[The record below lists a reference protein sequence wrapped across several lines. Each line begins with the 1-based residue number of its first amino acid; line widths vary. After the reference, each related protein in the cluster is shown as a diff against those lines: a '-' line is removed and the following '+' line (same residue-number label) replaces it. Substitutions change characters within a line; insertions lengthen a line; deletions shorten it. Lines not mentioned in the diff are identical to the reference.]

1 MSMLLQGLII
11 FWLLLPASVFAASPA
26 NATTLTHGPLLGNV
40 TPNSAVV
47 WVRTSAAATVKAES
61 SLSGDFTDGVLNSPV
76 LTAGASDFTAQL
88 ALTNLPTDTSVSYRV
103 RLNGIVVT
111 PVKRFRTAPQLGVP
125 TTLRLPVFS
134 DWARSE
140 DFPGL
145 AIALG
150 RGADAMMFLGDF
162 DHSNP
167 VTLENM
173 RHMHQKLRS
182 TDSVLGTDVKAGL
195 IDPTDQVPLYHI
207 WDDHDMRGDDAT
219 KYFHHIP
226 EARQAFREYFPMPS
240 DAGPGTAIY
249 QKFSYGHVDVFI
261 PDLRSERDTKT
272 TPDDANKS
280 MLGTVQKAWFKNG
293 LLASTAVWKLVMS
306 SVPWNPTAKDVDS
319 WQGFQ
324 TEQHELVNFIESNG
338 ITGVIFASGDMHSG
352 GGIDDGRTSFFPE
365 ANCPKANKTAN
376 NTGKLGT
383 WSNGM
388 DRGGV
393 GAGFCEF
400 VLTATTATIS
410 IIGDDG
416 NLRRSLTLQAP

>member
-1 MSMLLQGLII
+1 VSILVQGLII
-11 FWLLLPASVFAASPA
+11 FRLLLPAAVHPTS
-26 NATTLTHGPLLGNV
+26 LTHGPLLGNV
-40 TPNSAVV
+40 TPSSAVV
-47 WVRTSAAATVKAES
+47 WVRTSDVATVQAES
-61 SLSGDFTDGVLNSPV
+61 SLSGDFTDGVLSPSI
-76 LTAGASDFTAQL
+76 LTAEASDFTAIL
-88 ALTNLPTDTSVSYRV
+88 ALTGLPTATTVSYRV
-103 RLNGIVVT
+103 WLNGAVVT
-111 PVKRFRTAPQLGVP
+111 PVKRFRTAPPLGVP
-125 TTLRLPVFS
+125 TTFSLPVFS

-140 DFPGL
+140 EFPGL

-150 RGADAMMFLGDF
+150 LGADAVMFLGDF

-182 TDSVLGTDVKAGL
+182 TDSTLGTDVKAGL
-195 IDPTDQVPLYHI
+195 IDPSDQVPLYHI

-249 QKFSYGHVDVFI
+249 QKLSYGHVDVFI

-272 TPDDANKS
+272 TVDDANKS
-280 MLGTVQKAWFKNG
+280 MLGVAQKAWLKDQLF
-293 LLASTAVWKLVMS
+293 ASTAVWKLIMS
-306 SVPWNPTAKDVDS
+306 SVPWNPTSKDVDS

-324 TEQHELVNFIESNG
+324 TEQHELVSFIQSNG
-338 ITGVIFASGDMHSG
+338 ITGVLIASGDLHSG
-352 GGIDDGRTSFFPE
+352 GGIDDGTNSFFPE
-365 ANCPKANKTAN
+365 ANCPKANKTFN
-376 NTGKLGT
+376 NTGKLGI
-383 WSNGM
+383 WSHGI
-388 DRGGV
+388 DRGGI

-400 VLTATTATIS
+400 VLTPTAATIS

-416 NLRRSLTLQAP
+416 NPRRKLTILAP